1 MADGLVSE
9 AQRRRRAEGGGG
21 APAVRPA
28 RPSVSAACAG
38 PAAPND
44 TAGEAPDAR
53 PAPGPIDRAEWVR
66 GAVARYERPLIRY
79 AAHLLGGDVDRAR
92 DLAQE
97 TFLRLCDQ
105 DPPAVAPHL
114 AEWLYTVCRNLAID
128 ARRKDRRLRRLG
140 EGEAD
145 VRPAS
150 DPAPGAAAER
160 ADDYAATV
168 RALGRLSQNQQEVL
182 RLKFQHGL
190 SYKQIAEVTRLTA
203 TNVGF
208 LIHAGLKK
216 LRRQMG
222 GEEGE

>member
-9 AQRRRRAEGGGG
+9 AQRRLPAEGGGG

-28 RPSVSAACAG
+28 RRSASTCAG

-44 TAGEAPDAR
+44 TADEAPAAR

-105 DPPAVAPHL
+105 DPPSVAPHL

-145 VRPAS
+145 ARAAS
-150 DPAPGAAAER
+150 DPAPETEAER

-168 RALGRLSQNQQEVL
+168 RALSRLSQNQQEVL

-190 SYKQIAEVTRLTA
+190 SYKQIAEVTRLTV

-222 GEEGE
+222 EEVGE